1 MMSISARVRSPNRTR
16 SRRKFVLIKRKK
28 IAPEQRKT
36 VLAGQKKNVVL
47 VEKRTCEPPMH
58 AGRTIGAAGTAVRT
72 GITGSLR
79 GIDEIESDIVSLV
92 RNTVSN
98 TLRATGAVGTE
109 AVSVASPAADKEPSS
124 DQDRQ

>member
-1 MMSISARVRSPNRTR
+1 MKQPETGKHDEHKRAGSEPKPDEIQEEIRAHKAEEDRARTEEDRARRAEEERRARREEDVRAAY
-16 SRRKFVLIKRKK
+16 
-28 IAPEQRKT
+28 APGEERGSQ
-36 VLAGQKKNVVL
+36 AADA
-47 VEKRTCEPPMH
+47 

-98 TLRATGAVGTE
+98 TLRATGAVGY
-109 AVSVASPAADKEPSS
+109 
-124 DQDRQ
+124 